1 MRLAYA
7 VAVPGYCTDLG
18 HYLTYFRGTR
28 KRRHAHIQLDA
39 SLPLCWQSSPLGP
52 EVRFSVPSP
61 ICSYPSHL
69 HPASSQSY
77 KNVFTKW
84 KEKQER
90 VEIWMLWHM
99 ERNETNCP
107 DKQITV
113 TVLVRTLD
121 WSLLSTRLCVEF
133 LTGIVSLNSFN
144 NSVGCVV
151 LLSLF
156 YSLF

>member
-1 MRLAYA
+1 
-7 VAVPGYCTDLG
+7 
-18 HYLTYFRGTR
+18 
-28 KRRHAHIQLDA
+28 
-39 SLPLCWQSSPLGP
+39 
-52 EVRFSVPSP
+52 
-61 ICSYPSHL
+61 
-69 HPASSQSY
+69 
-77 KNVFTKW
+77 
-84 KEKQER
+84 
-90 VEIWMLWHM
+90 MLWHM

-113 TVLVRTLD
+113 TVLERTLD

-133 LTGIVSLNSFN
+133 LTGIVSLYSFN